1 MEGKLRLGVLASHGG
16 TNLQA
21 IIDACKDGRLDAEIA
36 VVISNNSNSMAIE
49 RAKTEN
55 LPFCHLSSSTHP
67 QPPLEDIAMRAVL
80 KDHRVDLVVL
90 AGYMK
95 LLGPATLAAYR
106 NRVLNSH
113 PALLPKFGGR
123 GMYGSR
129 VHEAV
134 VEAAESISGVTI
146 HLVDDQYDHGAVVGQ
161 CTVPVLQNDA
171 VGDLEEK
178 VKDRER
184 LFWIEVLSKITLG
197 EINLDALATP
207 AVPHI
212 QPNKMLK
219 PGPGRCRRG
228 QL

>member
-1 MEGKLRLGVLASHGG
+1 MEGELRLGVLASHGG

-21 IIDACKDGRLDAEIA
+21 IIDACKDGRLDAEVA
-36 VVISNNSNSMAIE
+36 VVISNNSKSMAIK
-49 RAKTEN
+49 RAGN
-55 LPFCHLSSSTHP
+55 AGLPVFHLSGATHP
-67 QPPLEDIAMRAVL
+67 QPSLEDVELRAILDKHDVE
-80 KDHRVDLVVL
+80 LVVL

-123 GMYGSR
+123 GMYGTR

-134 VEAAESISGVTI
+134 VKAGESISGVTI
-146 HLVDDQYDHGAVVGQ
+146 HLVDEQYDHGAAVDQ
-161 CTVPVLQNDA
+161 CTVPVLKTDA

-184 LFWIEVLSKITLG
+184 LFWIEVLRKIASG
-197 EINLDALATP
+197 EINLDDLATS
-207 AVPHI
+207 AVPEHLNSKI
-212 QPNKMLK
+212 LK
-219 PGPGRCRRG
+219 PGPGRCQRG
-228 QL
+228 QV